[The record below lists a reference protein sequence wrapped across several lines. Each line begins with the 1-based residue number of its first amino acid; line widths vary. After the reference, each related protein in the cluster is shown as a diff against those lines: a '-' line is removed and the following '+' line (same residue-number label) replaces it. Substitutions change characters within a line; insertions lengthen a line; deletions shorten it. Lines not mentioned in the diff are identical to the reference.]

1 MCQNKCKANQCN
13 VHRSH
18 EVPAVGEGVPATGAG
33 VAAGDEGDEGVPA
46 VGEGVA
52 AGEGGVTGV
61 PAVGER
67 VPVGGDTAA
76 GLGEAAP
83 PEQDVLLCLNLQQ
96 SRGVLQPLVEVPV
109 QQLPS
114 PFQAIA

>member
-1 MCQNKCKANQCN
+1 M
-13 VHRSH
+13 
-18 EVPAVGEGVPATGAG
+18 PGVPAPGAG
-33 VAAGDEGDEGVPA
+33 VVAGEGEVTGEPA

-52 AGEGGVTGV
+52 AGEGGTPIGV
-61 PAVGER
+61 PAVGE
-67 VPVGGDTAA
+67 GTATEGDITA
-76 GLGEAAP
+76 GLGDAAP

>member
-1 MCQNKCKANQCN
+1 MPITAPATCTEGFLK
-13 VHRSH
+13 
-18 EVPAVGEGVPATGAG
+18 VPAVGEGV
-33 VAAGDEGDEGVPA
+33 AAGDAGVPA

-52 AGEGGVTGV
+52 AGEGGLTGV
-61 PAVGER
+61 LDVGEG
-67 VPVGGDTAA
+67 VPTGGDAAA
-76 GLGEAAP
+76 GLGDAAP